1 MNEPKGLFKHKFILI
16 LTIFSF
22 VAASAEGIV
31 FYPDDDAFFKF
42 LWCCKTASVHSLS
55 DRPSG

>member
-31 FYPDDDAFFKF
+31 FYPDDDAFF
-42 LWCCKTASVHSLS
+42 
-55 DRPSG
+55 